1 MSLWSWCNGAVKP
14 VQLSVSV
21 LDNIYILYADY
32 PTLGWS
38 DLRVSFCEIEALF
51 ELGLSGLYRSTH
63 LEPLMSSLVVLLM
76 LLLLLETTSGRE
88 EQEMLERLE
97 MEECLREFMICCA
110 CATMSLSK
118 GVIRWRLKCG
128 GSLVSSAPDFWGRG
142 PGFKSGI
149 LINDKNLRVEN
160 IAYQKQETILLEW
173 SQNRKWAF
181 KEAEQLP

>member
-1 MSLWSWCNGAVKP
+1 M
-14 VQLSVSV
+14 
-21 LDNIYILYADY
+21 
-32 PTLGWS
+32 
-38 DLRVSFCEIEALF
+38 RVSFCEIEALF

-118 GVIRWRLKCG
+118 RVIR
-128 GSLVSSAPDFWGRG
+128 
-142 PGFKSGI
+142 
-149 LINDKNLRVEN
+149 
-160 IAYQKQETILLEW
+160 
-173 SQNRKWAF
+173 
-181 KEAEQLP
+181 